1 MDLRSIQKEK
11 LNTEDGFH
19 DDLIILPKSIE
30 RSPNGFSG
38 WNWIRSNPSPTRILE
53 KVVTGIDRWIHGR
66 HHQRRSAHTS
76 CARAQPTPIIY
87 TPFQIESP

>member
-1 MDLRSIQKEK
+1 
-11 LNTEDGFH
+11 
-19 DDLIILPKSIE
+19 
-30 RSPNGFSG
+30 
-38 WNWIRSNPSPTRILE
+38 LE
-53 KVVTGIDRWIHGR
+53 KVLTGIDRWIHGR